1 LKKAVLTLI
10 LLAAVAG
17 ALLLF
22 VSKVRRLVP
31 PAKMPP
37 ATQILME
44 KLGQADRDLLHALY
58 LVTNR
63 TTGAAASGLLTSDGI
78 IVTDGHS
85 IEGLRLQD
93 LAVTSSTGDA
103 VPLKGMEVDRAL
115 DLGFLFPAKTT
126 SGGLELG
133 EGGDF
138 GPGDQIYAWGF
149 SDAFVPPMPLLCMG
163 YVAGFHL
170 APGESEKGASTKLV
184 IGGTFAA
191 SYGGAPLFRWR
202 DNQMVGLLVMRT
214 GERSTVVEAVPVK
227 TLRERVESMR

>member
-1 LKKAVLTLI
+1 MKKAVLTLV
-10 LLAAVAG
+10 LLAAVVG
-17 ALLLF
+17 ALVLF
-22 VSKVRRLVP
+22 VSKVKRLVP

-37 ATQILME
+37 ATQVLMD

-63 TTGAAASGLLTSDGI
+63 TTGAAASGLLTSGGI

-85 IEGLRLQD
+85 VDGLRLKD
-93 LAVTSSTGDA
+93 MAVTSSTGDA
-103 VPLKGMEVDRAL
+103 VPLKGVEVDRVL
-115 DLGFLFPAKTT
+115 DLGFLFPSKLP

-138 GPGDQIYAWGF
+138 GPGDQIYSWGF
-149 SDAFVPPMPLLCMG
+149 SDAFTPPMPLLCMG

-170 APGESEKGASTKLV
+170 APGESEKSTSTRLV
-184 IGGTFAA
+184 IGGTFAP

-202 DNQMVGLLVMRT
+202 DNQMVGLLVTRA
-214 GERSTVVEAVPVK
+214 GDRSTVVEAVPVK
-227 TLRERVESMR
+227 ALRERLESMR

>member
-1 LKKAVLTLI
+1 MKKAALTLV
-10 LLAAVAG
+10 LLAAVVG

-31 PAKMPP
+31 PRKMPP
-37 ATQILME
+37 ATQVLMD

-63 TTGAAASGLLTSDGI
+63 ATGAASSGLLTSGGI
-78 IVTDGHS
+78 IVTDGRS
-85 IEGLRLQD
+85 VDGLRLQD
-93 LAVTSSTGDA
+93 LAVTSSMGEA
-103 VPLKGMEVDRAL
+103 VPLKGLEVDRAL
-115 DLGFLFPAKTT
+115 DLGFLFPAKAA
-126 SGGLELG
+126 SRGLDLG

-149 SDAFVPPMPLLCMG
+149 SDAFAPPMPLLCMG

-170 APGESEKGASTKLV
+170 APGESEKSSTTKLV
-184 IGGTFAA
+184 IGGTFAT

-202 DNQMVGLLVMRT
+202 DNQMVGLLVMRP
-214 GERSTVVEAVPVK
+214 GERATVVEAVPVK
-227 TLRERVESMR
+227 ALSERLDAMK